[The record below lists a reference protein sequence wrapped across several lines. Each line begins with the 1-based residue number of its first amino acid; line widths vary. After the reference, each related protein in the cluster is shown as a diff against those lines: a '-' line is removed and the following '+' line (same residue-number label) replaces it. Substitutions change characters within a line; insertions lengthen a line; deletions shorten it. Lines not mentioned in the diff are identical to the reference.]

1 MTHSLTDKVAIVTG
15 GATGIGRACVEALH
29 AAEAKVVVADVDDV
43 EGLELAKTLG
53 PSVAFIKTDVCQM
66 DQMQAMADF
75 AVSKFGGVDILVNNA
90 ARAIN
95 GVVDEIDEDR
105 WTTVINTNLTGY
117 WRAMRVC
124 VPIMRKRGGGSIVN
138 MSSVQGLR
146 AFRGWPAY
154 AAAKGGINAL
164 TVQTAVDLAPAGHT
178 RQRRCTWYDHD
189 TNEREDFCR
198 PP

>member
-138 MSSVQGLR
+138 MSSVQGCARSGAGPHTLLPRAESTRSPCKPPWISPLR
-146 AFRGWPAY
+146 AY
-154 AAAKGGINAL
+154 ASTPL
-164 TVQTAVDLAPAGHT
+164 HLV
-178 RQRRCTWYDHD
+178 RS
-189 TNEREDFCR
+189 
-198 PP
+198 